1 MSKIKQGDRVLVL
14 KGKDSG
20 KQGLVLSIDSK
31 KSKVI
36 VEGLN
41 IKKLHIK
48 SKDDNEGGIKEVEKA
63 FDLSNVAILDSE
75 GCFTRIRYSIVDNV
89 KRRISVKSNTEIK

>member
-1 MSKIKQGDRVLVL
+1 MSKLKKGDKVFVL
-14 KGKDSG
+14 KGKDRG
-20 KQGLVLSIDSK
+20 KQGIVLALDSK

-48 SKDDNEGGIKEVEKA
+48 SKDDNEGGIKEVEKP
-63 FDLSNVAILDSE
+63 FDVSNVALLDSE
-75 GCFTRIRYSIVDNV
+75 GRVTRIRYSIVDNE
-89 KRRISVKSNTEIK
+89 KRRVSVKSNSEIK